1 MDEAVAN
8 LLRPAVYDKAKE
20 YSRVL
25 SKYKHVQYAAFFD
38 LIENSMLDI
47 IMVSGKPGEE
57 LKIKTIFNNIDR
69 TAFFIKSRMLS
80 DNKIGTTVQGSSIR
94 CVLTDIDGHK
104 FIVTGDAPA

>member
-1 MDEAVAN
+1 MSN

-47 IMVSGKPGEE
+47 IMVDNKPGEG
-57 LKIKTIFNNIDR
+57 LKIRTIFNNIDR

-80 DNKIGTTVQGSSIR
+80 NEKIGTTV
-94 CVLTDIDGHK
+94 
-104 FIVTGDAPA
+104 

>member
-1 MDEAVAN
+1 MSN

-47 IMVSGKPGEE
+47 IMVSKRPGEG
-57 LKIKTIFNNIDR
+57 LQIKTVINNIDR

-80 DNKIGTTVQGSSIR
+80 DTTVGTTVQGSSIR
-94 CVLTDIDGHK
+94 CVLTDLDGYK